1 MPLKKTQT
9 IIRPDAYLK
18 ILKEIFE
25 ETGNPEVAEK
35 QMKYMRNQFAYYGM
49 KAPVFMPIFKSM
61 FKEYGVYEREDL
73 PIFVK
78 LCLEEEYRELFYFA
92 LEMVQKTLKKQ
103 EADFIDTLEFLILQ
117 DSWWDTVDWI
127 AKLVGKHF
135 QRYPELIIPST
146 EKWMASGNIWLQRVS
161 IIFQL
166 FYREK
171 TDEKLMYKYIL
182 QVADSKEFFLQKAAG
197 WALRQYSRTNAESV
211 LYFIDNHELAAL
223 TKREGQRLV
232 RQKK

>member
-1 MPLKKTQT
+1 MPAKKTPKS
-9 IIRPDAYLK
+9 IRPKVYLK
-18 ILKEIFE
+18 IVKDIFE

-61 FKEYGVYEREDL
+61 FKEHGLLEGDDL
-73 PIFVK
+73 KTFVK

-92 LEMVQKTLKKQ
+92 LEMVQRTLKKQ
-103 EADFIDTLEFLILQ
+103 EADFIDTLEYLILH

-135 QRYPELIIPST
+135 QQYPELILPT
-146 EKWMASGNIWLQRVS
+146 TQKWMASENIWLQRVS

-197 WALRQYSRTNAESV
+197 WALRQYSRTNPESV
-211 LYFIDNHELAAL
+211 LYFIDNHQLAAL

-232 RQKK
+232 RKK

>member
-1 MPLKKTQT
+1 MPTKKTEPS
-9 IIRPDAYLK
+9 IRPQAYLE
-18 ILKEIFE
+18 ILMEVCE

-49 KAPVFMPIFKSM
+49 KAPVFTPIFKSM
-61 FKEYGVYEREDL
+61 FKEYGLYEGADL
-73 PIFVK
+73 KAFVK
-78 LCLEEEYRELFYFA
+78 LCLEKEYRELFYFA
-92 LEMVQKTLKKQ
+92 LEMVQKKLKKQ
-103 EADFIDTLEFLILQ
+103 ELDFIDTLEFLILH

-127 AKLVGKHF
+127 SKLVGIHF
-135 QRYPELIIPST
+135 QRYPELILPRT
-146 EKWMASGNIWLQRVS
+146 QKWMASDNIWLQRVS

-182 QVADSKEFFLQKAAG
+182 EVAASKEFFLQKAAG
-197 WALRQYSRTNAESV
+197 WALRQYSRTNPQSV
-211 LYFIDNHELAAL
+211 LQFIDNHELAAL

-232 RQKK
+232 RPKK